1 MIIVDIDM
9 PNSCSECPMCD
20 MLRGYSICDNL
31 VGYCMVATFGCPDRL
46 IKDVSVRQ
54 SFCPIVGEL
63 DLKEMIKRS
72 LKNRALDPE
81 QEKLDMALARVIM
94 GFDKEESK

>member
-9 PNSCSECPMCD
+9 PNSCSECPMFD
-20 MLRGYSICDNL
+20 IHM
-31 VGYCMVATFGCPDRL
+31 GYCTAATFGCPDRL
-46 IKDVSVRQ
+46 IKDATVRQ

-63 DLKEMIKRS
+63 DLQGMVKRS
-72 LKNRALDPE
+72 LKDRTLDPE
-81 QEKLDMALARVIM
+81 QEKLNMALARKNM